1 MRKGCA
7 STANAR
13 CVAKLATCAA
23 PSASRCTTAGGSV
36 SGSIGRRTSRSVRDV
51 NANGRIEVQVEVEFN
66 KEFNKDD
73 VISTTHFFRVPV

>member
-1 MRKGCA
+1 MA
-7 STANAR
+7 HAR
-13 CVAKLATCAA
+13 CATDLAPCAA

-51 NANGRIEVQVEVEFN
+51 NANGRIEVQFEV
-66 KEFNKDD
+66 EFNKDD